1 MPRRSHPIDPLL
13 QIDTLEYLFNQPRPK
28 GFYFPGES
36 HDFWEMVYVH
46 QGQVTATADER
57 VYQLGSGKLLLHKP
71 MEFHRIWS
79 SPDCSPWI
87 VNISFQ
93 AHGDL
98 IPKLENSCFDLHPDQ
113 QQQFWE
119 IVKHFDQVMAFSN
132 SDNTHQY
139 RLAINLT
146 ATLLEA
152 FLIGLT
158 ENKRYSLLSQTPN
171 DERYS
176 KIVQVMK
183 ENCQEDLSLDQLAK
197 HCQMSVS
204 NMKRI
209 FRMYSDVGVAKY
221 FMTLKIRYA
230 MELLDKGNSA
240 VQVAEALHFPDAA
253 YFYTVFKRETHMT
266 PMQYR
271 NRKSQP

>member
-1 MPRRSHPIDPLL
+1 MARRNHPIDPLIR
-13 QIDTLEYLFNQPRPK
+13 IDTLEILFNQPREK
-28 GFYFPGES
+28 GFYFSGES

-57 VYQLGSGKLLLHKP
+57 VYQLNSGNLLLHKP

-79 SPDCSPWI
+79 DSDCSTWI

-93 AHGDL
+93 AHGEL
-98 IPKLENSCFDLHPDQ
+98 TQVLANTCFDLPQDQ
-113 QQQFWE
+113 QEQLWE
-119 IVKHFDQVMAFSN
+119 IVKQFTKVMVLQN
-132 SDNTHQY
+132 SEDTYQY
-139 RLAINLT
+139 RMYVHLT
-146 ATLLEA
+146 AALLEA

-158 ENKRYSLLSQTPN
+158 KNQTFSLPSQAPN
-171 DERYS
+171 DERFT

-183 ENCQEDLSLDQLAK
+183 ENCRNNLSLAELAQL
-197 HCQMSVS
+197 CQMSVS
-204 NMKRI
+204 NMKRV
-209 FRMYSDVGVAKY
+209 FHLYSGVGVAKY

>member
-1 MPRRSHPIDPLL
+1 MPRRNHPIDPLL
-13 QIDTLEYLFNQPRPK
+13 RIDTLELLFNQSKPK
-28 GFYFPGES
+28 GFYFNGES

-57 VYQLGSGKLLLHKP
+57 VYQLDTGKLLLHKP

-79 SPDCSPWI
+79 GPDCSPWI
-87 VNISFQ
+87 VNVSFR
-93 AHGDL
+93 AHGEL

-119 IVKHFDQVMAFSN
+119 IVKHFDQVIKLKDSK
-132 SDNTHQY
+132 NTYQY
-139 RLAINLT
+139 RLAVNLT

-158 ENKRYSLLSQTPN
+158 ENKKYSLLSQAPN

-183 ENCQEDLSLDQLAK
+183 DHCHENLSLEQLAQ

-209 FRMYSDVGVAKY
+209 FHLYSDVGLSKY
-221 FMTLKIRYA
+221 YTTLKIRYA
-230 MELLDKGNSA
+230 MELLDNGMSIN
-240 VQVAEALHFPDAA
+240 QVAETLHFSDAA
-253 YFYTVFKRETHMT
+253 YFYTVFKRETHKT
-266 PMQYR
+266 PTQYR
-271 NRKSQP
+271 NRKL